1 MRKIYY
7 KGNQY
12 IERSV
17 PVNATLT
24 PTANTISKFDL
35 DAKMN
40 STDMTDDD
48 VKEYMED
55 VAYSPM
61 LVNDSVPI
69 GAIQAFAGVNA
80 PKNWLICDGSAV
92 SRTTYAKLFSVIGTT
107 YGEGDGATTFNLPDL
122 KGRVLTGAGTLND
135 ITYSVGDKKDAGL
148 PNITGGAVTAHS
160 SGVCFLNVVAEN
172 TGALYSSGNVTNN
185 GLVAING
192 TFTGD
197 NQLRIDASRSSSI
210 YGNSTTVQPNATVA
224 NYIIK
229 CNDKEVTGGALQDI
243 QAYFWEDGTDNNHW
257 HWRKWSDGKIEAWY
271 YAGSVSLSGGVN
283 DSLGPLPAAI
293 QPFTTPICM
302 HVYGVGNGFVADV
315 HHFWIGAGSVCYV
328 TGTTSGV
335 FAVSLYVVFKN

>member
-1 MRKIYY
+1 MKKIYY
-7 KGNQY
+7 KSNQY
-12 IERSV
+12 IDSSV

-35 DAKMN
+35 NAKMN
-40 STDMTDDD
+40 STDMTDAD
-48 VKEYMED
+48 VETYMED
-55 VAYSPM
+55 VDYNPM
-61 LVNDSVPI
+61 LVNDTVPI
-69 GAIQAFAGVNA
+69 GAIQAFGGANA

-107 YGEGDGATTFNLPDL
+107 YGAGDSATTFNLPDL
-122 KGRVLTGAGTLND
+122 RGNVAMGASTNYALGSSGGKSELTLNAV
-135 ITYSVGDKKDAGL
+135 I
-148 PNITGGAVTAHS
+148 GAVNNNAGSLGYITDTPTAYQ
-160 SGVCFLNVVAEN
+160 LA
-172 TGALYSSGNVTNN
+172 TPATY
-185 GLVAING
+185 AING
-192 TFTGD
+192 TGLTYSNWNHSTPVVEHD
-197 NQLRIDASRSSSI
+197 TNARNVTNLQP
-210 YGNSTTVQPNATVA
+210 YTTV

-229 CNDKEVTGGALQDI
+229 CDDKEVTGGALQDI

-271 YAGSVSLSGGVN
+271 YAGSVSLSGGIN

-302 HVYGVGNGFVADV
+302 HVYGFGNGFVADV